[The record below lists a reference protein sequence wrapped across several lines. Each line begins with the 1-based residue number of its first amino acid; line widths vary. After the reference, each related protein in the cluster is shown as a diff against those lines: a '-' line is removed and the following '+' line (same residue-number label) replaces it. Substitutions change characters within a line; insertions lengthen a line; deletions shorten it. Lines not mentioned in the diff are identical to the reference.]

1 MVVWCLM
8 LARAVHRS
16 VVVHRRLGAR
26 DPTDDS
32 RGVHKSALMDEK
44 AMLSLRSVLAGS
56 GAVLALYIAWYVY
69 FLYPLVYRHFPPD
82 GKQRA
87 TGVGLLAAQA
97 MEMLL
102 SPLFWL
108 AAVAV
113 FFAAAYLARK

>member
-1 MVVWCLM
+1 MVVLWLM

-16 VVVHRRLGAR
+16 VVVHRRLGAK

-56 GAVLALYIAWYVY
+56 GALLALYIGWYVY
-69 FLYPLVYRHFPPD
+69 LLYTYRYFPLTGR
-82 GKQRA
+82 QRA
-87 TGVGLLAAQA
+87 FGVEGLAVLARAV
-97 MEMLL
+97 LL
-102 SPLFWL
+102 SPAFWL

-113 FFAAAYLARK
+113 FLVVAYLARK